1 MKIDEKIQKLLNKG
15 EVIDLPFIASLMF
28 FAVSIVYQV
37 VLSFS
42 QSAEL
47 RELGLR
53 ALGLGILALFGLI
66 LAIFYA
72 YTGIIKISNYRKQGS
87 FTSSF
92 KIISVL
98 DERFQKDYYH
108 GFVIGLIIQIG
119 LGFLFGFFL
128 GAQFFSESEWSL
140 NSFLLIL
147 NSGIGEE
154 IFFSLCL
161 TAFLLSL
168 SSRGWHIILAGSVNL
183 IIFGVFHMVVYKTN
197 KVALL
202 FILILRLLYFTFYV
216 YTRRPSIPIL
226 LHCVNNLLFLNSIQL
241 M

>member
-53 ALGLGILALFGLI
+53 ALGLGILAIFGLI

-72 YTGIIKISNYRKQGS
+72 YTGILKISNYRKQGT

-92 KIISVL
+92 KNMPVL
-98 DERFQKDYYH
+98 DERFQKDYSR
-108 GFVIGLIIQIG
+108 GFVIGLVAQVG
-119 LGFLFGFFL
+119 LGFLFGIFL
-128 GAQFFSESEWSL
+128 GAQFYSDVEWSL
-140 NSFLLIL
+140 NSFLLVL

-168 SSRGWHIILAGSVNL
+168 SFRAWHIILAGSLNL
-183 IIFGVFHMVVYKTN
+183 IIFGVFHMVVYETN
-197 KVALL
+197 QFALL
-202 FILILRLLYFTFYV
+202 YILFLRLLYFGLYL
-216 YTRRPSIPIL
+216 YSRRPSIPIL
-226 LHCVNNLLFLNSIQL
+226 LHCINNLLFLNSIL
-241 M
+241 